1 MLRGLYG
8 PLLSIKSRELLSHY
22 VFEAM
27 QDELCVDV
35 RSLHLLPAETIVE
48 RTRSWPDPCVLCHLI
63 IEAITIERN
72 NRILE
77 EAKSYATARIK

>member
-8 PLLSIKSRELLSHY
+8 PLPSIKSRELLSHY

-35 RSLHLLPAETIVE
+35 RSLHLLPA
-48 RTRSWPDPCVLCHLI
+48 VLQLPGS
-63 IEAITIERN
+63 
-72 NRILE
+72 LP
-77 EAKSYATARIK
+77 YTALLRRLWNALGLGPTPAFSVT